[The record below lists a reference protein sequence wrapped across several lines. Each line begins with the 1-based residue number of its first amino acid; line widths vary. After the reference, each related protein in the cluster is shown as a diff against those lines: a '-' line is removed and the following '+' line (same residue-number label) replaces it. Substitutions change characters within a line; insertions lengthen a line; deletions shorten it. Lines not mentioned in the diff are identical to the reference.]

1 MSRPGRSCA
10 GPGVHNGR
18 VRFTEFWRRMDQ
30 HLGATYSRTWAR
42 EHVLRELGGR
52 TVLQALDDG
61 EDTKTVWR
69 AVWAT
74 LELPASER

>member
-1 MSRPGRSCA
+1 
-10 GPGVHNGR
+10 
-18 VRFTEFWRRMDQ
+18 MDQ

-61 EDTKTVWR
+61 EDTKAVWR

-74 LELPASER
+74 LELPPSER